1 MNDDIFSDKTKQGET
16 AEGGADS
23 RRVRILPP
31 EEPAAQPQP
40 PVRDFSAHYRPLNTA
55 QPPSENK
62 KNPPADAAERYRSAV
77 LISSEQKSA
86 KQKENK
92 SRILFTAVLCAATVV
107 ISVVCGTLSARI
119 TLARQEEKAEEA
131 SLSDIYSIR
140 TTRPSLTGAGAA
152 VSTLTESTEANTDAS
167 TASESA
173 QSEAPTVVAS
183 TDAAVAK
190 TARDIYNE
198 VASGVVGVTARIN
211 LSNTLFGQ
219 SFVGESSGSGFI
231 ISDDG
236 YILTNYH
243 VVEGGSN
250 IRVSF
255 FDGSERDAELVG
267 FDQDNDIAVLKTEA
281 SRLNAVTL
289 GDSDELSVGD
299 TVLIIGNP
307 LGMLSFTLTSG
318 VVSAL
323 DRELT
328 DDNSSIR
335 MFQTDAA
342 INSGNSGGPAFNMD
356 GEVVGIATSKYAD
369 SAIEGLSFCIP
380 INDVKAAVSD
390 IIAYG
395 YVRGRPL
402 LGTSVQTLS
411 ASSAARYHLPEGV
424 YIVAVGAGSAAQQ
437 AGLSD
442 GAVITAVGGES
453 VASVQECKSALEQYS
468 AGDRIPLTVYQD
480 GESKEVTLTAQEK
493 VPSSPRT
500 AYSNVYDI

>member
-1 MNDDIFSDKTKQGET
+1 MNDDLFPEKKEKDATGASQEET
-16 AEGGADS
+16 P
-23 RRVRILPP
+23 RVRVLPP
-31 EEPAAQPQP
+31 AEQTSQPQAST
-40 PVRDFSAHYRPLNTA
+40 RDFSANYRSVHSA
-55 QPPSENK
+55 GQREEKKAVPS
-62 KNPPADAAERYRSAV
+62 DAAERYRSAV
-77 LISSEQKSA
+77 LISSEQKNA
-86 KQKENK
+86 KRKENK
-92 SRILFTAVLCAATVV
+92 SRILFTAILCTITAV
-107 ISVVCGTLSARI
+107 ISVIGGTLSARVTI
-119 TLARQEEKAEEA
+119 AREAEKAEEQ
-131 SLSDIYSIR
+131 SLSVLF
-140 TTRPSLTGAGAA
+140 PSQSTHPTLTGVG
-152 VSTLTESTEANTDAS
+152 VL
-167 TASESA
+167 SESSGSQTQ
-173 QSEAPTVVAS
+173 QSDSNSDESALQTETPTVVAN

-211 LSNTLFGQ
+211 LSNSLFGQ
-219 SFVGESSGSGFI
+219 SFIGESSGSGFI
-231 ISDDG
+231 ISEDG

-243 VVEGGSN
+243 VVEGGSD

-255 FDGSERDAELVG
+255 FDGSEKDAELIG
-267 FDQDNDIAVLKTEA
+267 FDQDNDIAVLKTNA

-323 DRELT
+323 DRELV

-356 GEVVGIATSKYAD
+356 GAVVGIATSKYAD

-380 INDVKAAVSD
+380 INDVKDAVSD

-402 LGTSVQTLS
+402 LGVSVQTLT
-411 ASSAARYHLPEGV
+411 ASAADRYQLPEGV
-424 YIVAVGAGSAAQQ
+424 YIVAVGANSAAQQ

-442 GAVITAVGGES
+442 GDVITAVGGKT
-453 VASVQECKSALEQYS
+453 VTTVQECKEQLKQYN
-468 AGDRIPLTVYQD
+468 AGDQLVLTVFQN
-480 GESKEVTLTAQEK
+480 GVSREVTVTTQEK
-493 VPSSPRT
+493 VPASPHT
-500 AYSNVYDI
+500 DYSNVYDI